1 MPLEQGAISL
11 FVGKCRNN
19 QSLMMLDKAPMWM
32 LSSALE
38 IMLFISPAAQ
48 GPSVGYSFFVSPVAH
63 SPHALKFPCFWKK
76 GL

>member
-1 MPLEQGAISL
+1 
-11 FVGKCRNN
+11 
-19 QSLMMLDKAPMWM
+19 MMLGKAPMWM

-38 IMLFISPAAQ
+38 TMLFISPAAQ

-63 SPHALKFPCFWKK
+63 SPHALKFPRFWKK